1 MYCFD
6 LIIKQ
11 KCRRKKTDTFMILY
25 TGANEISGNE
35 KCVSLQ
41 KFDLCIV

>member
-1 MYCFD
+1 
-6 LIIKQ
+6 
-11 KCRRKKTDTFMILY
+11 MILH